1 MRGVSLTYGKEWLKG
16 GFALSEDLPLID
28 IEHLPSKKDSAVGA
42 LDDARPDRWG
52 EKVISVLEKPERSSV
67 LEMLYFAGDERF
79 GALGVSTSATHYLP
93 RAGDLLPNFDD
104 VEAVHEVVRKV
115 ISGESIQETQKR
127 LIAPGG
133 TMGGARPKALIEMD
147 GSQWVLKFSEEDH
160 SFEPALEHASMTL
173 ATKAG
178 INAAETKL
186 ILLSKG
192 CAVAVKRFDRSQVIG
207 ADGLNVDPATRE
219 HAISVGDRPKLTHL
233 AQ

>member
-104 VEAVHEVVRKV
+104 VEAVLEGYDSTIDNAISMSAAYGLSHGEAINEARKV
-115 ISGESIQETQKR
+115 ALVVDDWASHFEASGAPDRWIKHAAASIDNPKLFNQRKLLIESPDMVATQYAPKR
-127 LIAPGG
+127 SKGTKKIAP
-133 TMGGARPKALIEMD
+133 
-147 GSQWVLKFSEEDH
+147 S
-160 SFEPALEHASMTL
+160 
-173 ATKAG
+173 
-178 INAAETKL
+178 
-186 ILLSKG
+186 
-192 CAVAVKRFDRSQVIG
+192 
-207 ADGLNVDPATRE
+207 
-219 HAISVGDRPKLTHL
+219 
-233 AQ
+233 